1 MVTNI
6 TTNPITETVCLTLAQ
21 AKKQLRI
28 EASYT
33 EEDDLIQEYVDA
45 SRAIV
50 EDYINRSISQQQLVL
65 ECSDL
70 SKIVFSQNNENDT
83 IEKIEY
89 LKAGETVYTLM
100 PAEEYKLRKGV
111 TVETKEITFLTT
123 PELEKKDDAVIV
135 TINQGWV
142 TADVPKPLIQA
153 MKLYVSD
160 MYERREDRGE
170 VGYNSAATALM
181 RPYRKF

>member
-1 MVTNI
+1 MVTNT
-6 TTNPITETVCLTLAQ
+6 TTNPVQETVCLTLAQ
-21 AKKQLRI
+21 AKKQLNI
-28 EASYT
+28 ELAFT
-33 EEDDLIQEYVDA
+33 EQDDLIQDYIDT
-45 SRAIV
+45 SRVIV
-50 EDYINRSISQQQLVL
+50 ENYINRSISQQKLVL

-83 IEKIEY
+83 IDKIEY
-89 LKAGETVYTLM
+89 LKAGESVYTLM
-100 PAEEYKLRKGV
+100 PVDDYKLRKGV

-181 RPYRKF
+181 RPYRKY

>member
-1 MVTNI
+1 MVTN
-6 TTNPITETVCLTLAQ
+6 TTTTPVQESVCLTLAQ
-21 AKKQLRI
+21 AKKQLRVD
-28 EASYT
+28 SSCSD
-33 EEDDLIQEYVDA
+33 EDDLIQDYIDA
-45 SRAIV
+45 AQAVV
-50 EDYINRSISQQQLVL
+50 ENYINRSISEQQVVL
-65 ECSDL
+65 ECSDF

-89 LKAGETVYTLM
+89 LKPGETVYTLM

-111 TVETKEITFLTT
+111 TVETKEITFLET
-123 PELEKKDDAVIV
+123 PELETKDDAVLV

-142 TADVPKPLIQA
+142 AAEVPKPLIQA

-170 VGYNSAATALM
+170 IGHNSAATALM

>member
-1 MVTNI
+1 MITN
-6 TTNPITETVCLTLAQ
+6 TTIIPVQNTVCLTLAQ

-33 EEDDLIQEYVDA
+33 EEDDLIQEYIDA
-45 SRAIV
+45 SQAIV
-50 EDYINRSISQQQLVL
+50 SDYINRSINEQQVVL

-83 IEKIEY
+83 IEKVEY
-89 LKAGETVYTLM
+89 WKAGETEPTLM
-100 PAEEYKLRKGV
+100 PPAEYKLRKGV

-123 PELEKKDDAVIV
+123 PELEKKNDAVIV

-181 RPYRKF
+181 RPYRKY

>member
-1 MVTNI
+1 
-6 TTNPITETVCLTLAQ
+6 LT
-21 AKKQLRI
+21 
-28 EASYT
+28 
-33 EEDDLIQEYVDA
+33 
-45 SRAIV
+45 
-50 EDYINRSISQQQLVL
+50 
-65 ECSDL
+65 
-70 SKIVFSQNNENDT
+70 
-83 IEKIEY
+83 
-89 LKAGETVYTLM
+89 
-100 PAEEYKLRKGV
+100 AEEYKLRKGV

-123 PELEKKDDAVIV
+123 PDLEKKDDAVIV